1 MMGFDPKGSWRQV
14 SLDFVVVVV
23 EQLLVVDSYLCV
35 CVCILSKHMKEMCAV
50 CELGVG

>member
-1 MMGFDPKGSWRQV
+1 MGKKMMGFDPKGSWRQV

-35 CVCILSKHMKEMCAV
+35 CVYTVKTHERDV
-50 CELGVG
+50 CSV